1 MRIPSDIEIAKSMAI
16 EQTDMNL
23 ITQKHKDVS
32 NLDTPR
38 YFIKSKMGVDYVEYS
53 YMRDVADTHF
63 PGWNW
68 HIIKSEALGGAS
80 YVVHGRLRWFDNGIW
95 REGDAVAAHRIQK
108 KRGSDEF
115 VDIGNDI
122 KAANTD
128 AIKKALNMYLNIADD
143 VYRNRVEDLT
153 LTKEQVESILTAQES
168 IQDSE
173 IRDKIT
179 SSVKRG
185 EILKTD
191 YNRVMNHIDKIIKKG
206 EVNE

>member
-1 MRIPSDIEIAKSMAI
+1 
-16 EQTDMNL
+16 MNNVEL
-23 ITQKHKDVS
+23 IHNDVNDNTALSITEHHKTVS
-32 NLDTPR
+32 NIDTPKF
-38 YFIKSKMGVDYVEYS
+38 FIKNKMGADYVEYS
-53 YMRDVADTHF
+53 YMREIADKHY
-63 PGWNW
+63 PGWSWN
-68 HIIKSEALGGAS
+68 IIKSEALGSEA
-80 YVVHGRLRWFDNGIW
+80 YVVHGRLRWYDNGIW
-95 REGDAVAAHRIQK
+95 REGDSVAAHRVQT
-108 KRGSDEF
+108 KRDGNGF

-128 AIKKALNMYLNIADD
+128 AIKKAFNMYMNIADD

-153 LTKEQVESILTAQES
+153 LTEEQIESIMTAQEY

-179 SSVKRG
+179 SSLKRG

-191 YNRVMNHIDKIIKKG
+191 YNKVMKHIEKIKKG

>member
-1 MRIPSDIEIAKSMAI
+1 MSEVKLMHNDINDSVATS
-16 EQTDMNL
+16 
-23 ITQKHKDVS
+23 ITEHHKTVS
-32 NLDTPR
+32 NIDTPK
-38 YFIKSKMGVDYVEYS
+38 YFVKNKMGADYVEYS
-53 YMRDVADTHF
+53 YMREIADKHY
-63 PGWNW
+63 PGWSWN
-68 HIIKSEALGGAS
+68 IIKSEALGSEA
-80 YVVHGRLRWFDNGIW
+80 YVVQGRLRWFDNGIW
-95 REGDAVAAHRIQK
+95 REGDAVAAHRVQT
-108 KRGSDEF
+108 KRDGNGF

-128 AIKKALNMYLNIADD
+128 AIKKAFNMYMNIADD

-153 LTKEQVESILTAQES
+153 LTEDDIESIMTSAEY

-179 SSVKRG
+179 SSIKRG

-191 YNRVMNHIDKIIKKG
+191 YKKVMNYIEKIKKG

>member
-1 MRIPSDIEIAKSMAI
+1 MRLPNDIEIAKSIAV
-16 EQTDMNL
+16 EQMDMNL

-32 NLDTPR
+32 NLDTPK

-53 YMRDVADTHF
+53 YMRDVADKHF
-63 PGWNW
+63 PGWSW
-68 HIIKSEALGGAS
+68 HIIKSDALGGAS

-108 KRGSDEF
+108 KRGSEEF

-153 LTKEQVESILTAQES
+153 LTEEQVESIMTAQEH
-168 IQDSE
+168 IQDAE
-173 IRDKIT
+173 TRDKIVN
-179 SSVKRG
+179 SLKKG
-185 EILKTD
+185 DILKPD
-191 YNRVMNHIDKIIKKG
+191 YNRVMNHIENIKKG

>member
-1 MRIPSDIEIAKSMAI
+1 
-16 EQTDMNL
+16 MNL

-32 NLDTPR
+32 NIDTPKF
-38 YFIKSKMGVDYVEYS
+38 FIKNKMGVDYVEYS

-63 PGWNW
+63 PGWSW

-80 YVVHGRLRWFDNGIW
+80 YVVHGRLRWFDNGVW

-122 KAANTD
+122 KASNTD

-143 VYRNRVEDLT
+143 VYRNRIEDLT
-153 LTKEQVESILTAQES
+153 LSEEEISSIKSSMEGLDDETKN
-168 IQDSE
+168 
-173 IRDKIT
+173 KIT
-179 SSVKRG
+179 GLLDKG

-191 YNRVMNHIDKIIKKG
+191 LKRVMNKIETLKENKG
-206 EVNE
+206 EINE

>member
-1 MRIPSDIEIAKSMAI
+1 MNDIEIAKSI
-16 EQTDMNL
+16 SVEQVDMNL

-32 NLDTPR
+32 NIDTPK
-38 YFIKSKMGVDYVEYS
+38 FFVKNKMGVDYVEYS

-63 PGWNW
+63 PGWSW

-80 YVVHGRLRWFDNGIW
+80 YVVHGRLRWFDNGVW

-122 KAANTD
+122 KASNTD

-143 VYRNRVEDLT
+143 VYRNRIEDLT
-153 LTKEQVESILTAQES
+153 LSEEEINSIKSSMEELDDETKN
-168 IQDSE
+168 
-173 IRDKIT
+173 KIT
-179 SSVKRG
+179 GLLDKG

-191 YNRVMNHIDKIIKKG
+191 LKRVMNKIETLKENKG
-206 EVNE
+206 EINE

>member
-1 MRIPSDIEIAKSMAI
+1 MNDIEIAKSI
-16 EQTDMNL
+16 SVDQVDMNL

-32 NLDTPR
+32 NIDTPKF
-38 YFIKSKMGVDYVEYS
+38 FIKNKMGVDYVEYS

-63 PGWNW
+63 PGWSW

-80 YVVHGRLRWFDNGIW
+80 YVVHGRLRWFDNGVW

-122 KAANTD
+122 KASNTD

-143 VYRNRVEDLT
+143 VYRNRIEDLA
-153 LTKEQVESILTAQES
+153 LSEEEISSIKSSMEGLDDETKN
-168 IQDSE
+168 
-173 IRDKIT
+173 KIT
-179 SSVKRG
+179 GLLDKG

-191 YNRVMNHIDKIIKKG
+191 LKRVMNKIETLKENKG
-206 EVNE
+206 EINE

>member
-1 MRIPSDIEIAKSMAI
+1 MNDIEIAKSI
-16 EQTDMNL
+16 SVEQVDMNL

-32 NLDTPR
+32 NIDTPK
-38 YFIKSKMGVDYVEYS
+38 FFVKNKMGVDYVEYS

-63 PGWNW
+63 PGWSW

-80 YVVHGRLRWFDNGIW
+80 YVVHGRLRWFDNGVW

-122 KAANTD
+122 KASNTD

-143 VYRNRVEDLT
+143 VYRNRIEDLT
-153 LTKEQVESILTAQES
+153 LSEEEISSIKSSMEELDDETKN
-168 IQDSE
+168 
-173 IRDKIT
+173 KIT
-179 SSVKRG
+179 GLLDKG

-191 YNRVMNHIDKIIKKG
+191 LKRVMNKIETLKENKG
-206 EVNE
+206 EINE